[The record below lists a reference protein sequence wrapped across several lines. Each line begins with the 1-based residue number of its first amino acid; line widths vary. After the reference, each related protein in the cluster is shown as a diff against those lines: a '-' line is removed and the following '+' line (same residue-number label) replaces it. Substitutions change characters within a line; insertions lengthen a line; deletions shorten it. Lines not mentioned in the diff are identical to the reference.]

1 MSSCQQLL
9 CIADLEG
16 CLENQFGTKQ
26 NITMCDQNTFNTIM
40 HYLDFE
46 PGNHVAFLGDY
57 FDQGPHMVSSI
68 NGIANLKIL
77 YTNKVHII
85 LGNRDLNK
93 MRINIEKDMIE
104 EKYTNVWTMWK
115 KGLEGI
121 DAAVPIGDLPRTEY
135 LLGSTYGAPKLL
147 EHLSTELEITRE
159 DALDLFGKIFS
170 NVELRD
176 APVPT
181 PESSNN
187 KDIVL
192 TDFIRSCR
200 TLFNEGKIMEKVTVG
215 EKNVLLSHGGS
226 FNSHIFDNANLPKI
240 ESVISDEFT
249 GADYFGKMEVCRNT
263 LDRADVD
270 VVANPDANI
279 DTVIDAYNTFY
290 KGVLEF
296 VKGTAIKNVQ
306 NNPNY
311 HMLQAMGLKG
321 KNFVSPIESCIF
333 NGGCNSD
340 HQIKD
345 IPDKL
350 KNYLTTNKID
360 IISHGHIPFCG
371 TVPLIYKNN
380 GIIFVSND
388 VSNGNRPGYD
398 GVETTLENIPLS
410 CIGASDVGICSLNA
424 DGSLNKAT
432 NKIGAYK
439 NSKTAGEPTNKD
451 YYRGLVKKYV
461 NYDGI
466 PEHTSINKFFETGV
480 NELGKPLMFKPMH
493 KITNTD
499 NDAAKEGGKKGKK
512 SRKGRQSKKAKKGNR
527 KTKKLSKQRRKRI
540 NTK

>member
-26 NITMCDQNTFNTIM
+26 NITMCKKETFNAINN
-40 HYLDFE
+40 YLKI

-170 NVELRD
+170 NDVLPD

-192 TDFIRSCR
+192 TVFIRSCR
-200 TLFNEGKIMEKVTVG
+200 ILFEHGKIMEKVMVG

-226 FNSHIFDNANLPKI
+226 FNGHIFDNANLPKI

-249 GADYFGKMEVCRNT
+249 RADYFGKMEVCRNT
-263 LDRADVD
+263 LERTDVD
-270 VVANPDANI
+270 GNPNENI
-279 DTVIDAYNTFY
+279 DTVINAYNTFY
-290 KGVLEF
+290 KDVLAI
-296 VKGTAIKNVQ
+296 VKGSDIKNIRT
-306 NNPNY
+306 NPNY

-321 KNFVSPIESCIF
+321 KNFGSPIESCIF

-388 VSNGNRPGYD
+388 VSNGNRPGYE
-398 GVETTLENIPLS
+398 GVNTELKNIPLS
-410 CIGASDVGICSLNA
+410 CIGASDVGICSLNYN
-424 DGSLNKAT
+424 GSLNKAT
-432 NKIGAYK
+432 DEIGAYK
-439 NSKTAGEPTNKD
+439 NSKTAGEPTDKD
-451 YYRGLVKKYV
+451 YYRGLVKTYV
-461 NYDGI
+461 KDDSI
-466 PEHTSINKFFETGV
+466 PEHTFINKFFETGV
-480 NELGKPLMFKPMH
+480 NELGNPLMFKPMH

>member
-1 MSSCQQLL
+1 M
-9 CIADLEG
+9 
-16 CLENQFGTKQ
+16 
-26 NITMCDQNTFNTIM
+26 
-40 HYLDFE
+40 
-46 PGNHVAFLGDY
+46 
-57 FDQGPHMVSSI
+57 
-68 NGIANLKIL
+68 
-77 YTNKVHII
+77 HII

-93 MRINIEKDMIE
+93 MRLNIEKDMK
-104 EKYTNVWTMWK
+104 EKTYTNVWTMWK

-121 DAAVPIGDLPRTEY
+121 DGKDAEVPIGDLPRTEY
-135 LLGSTYGAPKLL
+135 LLGSTYGAAKLL
-147 EHLSTELEITRE
+147 EHLSKELEITRE

-170 NVELRD
+170 EEVLPE

-181 PESSNN
+181 PESSND
-187 KDIVL
+187 KDIDP

-200 TLFNEGKIMEKVTVG
+200 ILFEHGKIMEKVMVG

-226 FNSHIFDNANLPKI
+226 FNGHIFDNANLPKI

-249 GADYFGKMEVCRNT
+249 RADYFGKMEVCRNT
-263 LDRADVD
+263 LERTDVD
-270 VVANPDANI
+270 GNPDANI
-279 DTVIDAYNTFY
+279 DTVINAYNTFY
-290 KGVLEF
+290 KDVLKF
-296 VKGTAIKNVQ
+296 VKGTTIGEVQ

-388 VSNGNRPGYD
+388 VSNGNRPGYE
-398 GVETTLENIPLS
+398 GVETKLENIPLS
-410 CIGASDVGICSLNA
+410 CIGASDVGICSLND
-424 DGSLNKAT
+424 DGILNKAT
-432 NKIGAYK
+432 DIIGAYK
-439 NSKTAGEPTNKD
+439 NSIKGDEVVDKN
-451 YYRGLVKKYV
+451 YYRGLVKKYD

-466 PEHTSINKFFETGV
+466 PERTSINELFERGGV
-480 NELGKPLMFKPMH
+480 FKPMGSMPG
-493 KITNTD
+493 
-499 NDAAKEGGKKGKK
+499 AKEGGKKGKK
-512 SRKGRQSKKAKKGNR
+512 SRKGRQSKKGKKGNR
-527 KTKKLSKQRRKRI
+527 KTKKARKARKT
-540 NTK
+540 NKKMVNRNKRK

>member
-1 MSSCQQLL
+1 MNSCQQLL

-16 CLENQFGTKQ
+16 CLEKNQFGTKQ

-68 NGIANLKIL
+68 NGIADLKTR
-77 YTNKVHII
+77 YKDRVHII

-93 MRINIEKDMIE
+93 MRIKIEKDMIE

-121 DAAVPIGDLPRTEY
+121 DTEVPIGDLARTEY

-147 EHLSTELEITRE
+147 EHLSKELEITRE

-170 NVELRD
+170 EEVLLA

-181 PESSNN
+181 PESSND
-187 KDIVL
+187 KDIDP

-263 LDRADVD
+263 LERADVD
-270 VVANPDANI
+270 VDGNPNENI
-279 DTVIDAYNTFY
+279 DTVINAYNTFY
-290 KGVLEF
+290 KDVLKF
-296 VKGTAIKNVQ
+296 VKGTTIEKVQ

-388 VSNGNRPGYD
+388 VSNGNRPGYED
-398 GVETTLENIPLS
+398 VETKLENIPLS
-410 CIGASDVGICSLNA
+410 CIGASDVGICSLND
-424 DGSLNKAT
+424 DGILNKAT
-432 NKIGAYK
+432 DIIGAYK
-439 NSKTAGEPTNKD
+439 NSIKGDEVVDKN
-451 YYRGLVKKYV
+451 YYRGLVKTYV
-461 NYDGI
+461 NYHGI
-466 PEHTSINKFFETGV
+466 PERDKINSWFESTG
-480 NELGKPLMFKPMH
+480 MFKPMH

>member
-1 MSSCQQLL
+1 MNNCQQLL

-26 NITMCDQNTFNTIM
+26 NITMCDQNTFNAINN
-40 HYLDFE
+40 YLNIE
-46 PGNHVAFLGDY
+46 GNHVAFLGDY

-68 NGIANLKIL
+68 NGIADLKIL

-93 MRINIEKDMIE
+93 MRIKIEKDMIE
-104 EKYTNVWTMWK
+104 ETYTNVWTMWK
-115 KGLEGI
+115 KGLS
-121 DAAVPIGDLPRTEY
+121 DATVPIGALERTEY
-135 LLGSTYGAPKLL
+135 LLASTYGAPKLL
-147 EHLSTELEITRE
+147 EHLSKELEIPRE

-170 NVELRD
+170 EEVLPA
-176 APVPT
+176 APVST
-181 PESSNN
+181 PELSND
-187 KDIVL
+187 KYIVP

-226 FNSHIFDNANLPKI
+226 FNSHIFDNANLPNP
-240 ESVISDEFT
+240 VISDEFT

-263 LDRADVD
+263 LERADVDVVANPDVD

-279 DTVIDAYNTFY
+279 DTVINAYNTFY
-290 KGVLEF
+290 NGVLAI
-296 VKGTAIKNVQ
+296 VKGSDIENIRT
-306 NNPNY
+306 NPNY

-410 CIGASDVGICSLNA
+410 CIGASDVGICSLN
-424 DGSLNKAT
+424 DNGSLNKAT
-432 NKIGAYK
+432 DEIGAYK
-439 NSKTAGEPTNKD
+439 NSKTAGEPTDKD
-451 YYRGLVKKYV
+451 YYRGLVKTYV
-461 NYDGI
+461 NYHGI
-466 PEHTSINKFFETGV
+466 PERDKINSWFESIG
-480 NELGKPLMFKPMH
+480 MFNPMH